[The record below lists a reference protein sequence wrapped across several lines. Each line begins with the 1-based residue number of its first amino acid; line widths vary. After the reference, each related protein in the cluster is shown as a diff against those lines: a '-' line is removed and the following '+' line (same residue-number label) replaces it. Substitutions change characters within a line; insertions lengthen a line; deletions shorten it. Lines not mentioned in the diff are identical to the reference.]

1 MRSEHFLEQLAK
13 ICHRSATLPWSQALG
28 ETLELFASAVGVE
41 RALLLLMAQ
50 GPVPAH
56 CLATGSSLPAGTAEA
71 LSETLQA
78 QPLPEGAGLL
88 AWQIPGWSEPA
99 WLLPVP
105 LHTPITAAI
114 LVFIG
119 PSTDF
124 PIPLL
129 EQGAALITPLVQS
142 AQLRRQLERLAMEP
156 APEPRYARPLND
168 VITIINQTLD
178 LDEILRVGLSS
189 AMQVADME
197 RGAIYLWDERDACL
211 RLRAHHGM
219 SAEAAQ
225 RVSRY
230 RAGEGAIGKAYAEQ
244 RETLEWNLV
253 TAGPGL
259 TMELLRSASV
269 QINLPLPLEGQA
281 IGVMSL
287 TRAAGQELTPD
298 RERILRTIA
307 DQLAL
312 AIQRGQLTTQLQ
324 IQLRALHDLYEIS
337 AAFLSQ
343 MGTRETI
350 FILLRTMLTV
360 LKDAAGSAF
369 YQHEHGVWTR
379 ARVYVKRGEEAVAA
393 LWQEGPIW
401 TGEAALLDQCYQTGV
416 PQSINGLNTPDDPC
430 WDQARAAGGQ
440 QLLYLP
446 LALPHGDAFGV
457 VAILLQTAYP
467 LSPQEFML
475 AQALLQQSAVTLT
488 RIRLYEASY
497 EAETRL
503 QAILD
508 SSQEGIIL
516 VGEDFRVRYVNRQA
530 LELLALAGDPT
541 AWETRSF
548 AEVITAIRWEAREL
562 ARWLH
567 QASRHIP
574 LTQQPPPNSQG
585 AMFETAHS
593 RILVLRDWPVY
604 SERQHPLGRL
614 FVLRDITE
622 QKSLERMRDDLLHMI
637 VHDMRNPLSV
647 ILSALQAL
655 QDDFAAQADAPRIL
669 DIALENTERLLTLV
683 TAILSIGKLEQG
695 QLELHQHPC
704 QLPVLIERLGENLQ
718 LTNKRPTLRL
728 NLPPDLPLVW
738 ADVTIVERIFQNLM
752 DNALK
757 FIPMEKGLIEITVTA
772 DQSWVTV
779 EVYNNGDPIP
789 PEAKKELFEKFKTS
803 PYRGQGYGLGLF
815 FCRLAVEAHGGR
827 IWADNCPQGGVAFYF
842 TLPTITA
849 EGGAVDQE
857 QRPEL

>member
-1 MRSEHFLEQLAK
+1 MKSEHFLEQLAK

-28 ETLELFASAVGVE
+28 ETLELFAGAIGVE

-71 LSETLQA
+71 LSDTLQA
-78 QPLPEGAGLL
+78 QPLPAGAGLL
-88 AWQIPGWSEPA
+88 AWQIPGWSEPV
-99 WLLPVP
+99 WLLPIP

-119 PSTDF
+119 PPTDF
-124 PIPLL
+124 PTPLL

-211 RLRAHHGM
+211 RLHAHHGM

-298 RERILRTIA
+298 MERTLRTIA

-312 AIQRGQLTTQLQ
+312 AIQRGQLTAQLQ
-324 IQLRALHDLYEIS
+324 IQLQALHDLYEIS

-360 LKDAAGSAF
+360 LKDAVGSAF

-416 PQSINGLNTPDDPC
+416 PQSVNGLSTPDAPC
-430 WDQARAAGGQ
+430 WDQVQAAGGR

-457 VAILLQTAYP
+457 VAIWLQTAYP
-467 LSPQEFML
+467 LSPQESML

-488 RIRLYEASY
+488 RIQLYEASY

-530 LELLALAGDPT
+530 LELLAVAGDPT
-541 AWETRSF
+541 VWETRSF
-548 AEVITAIRWEAREL
+548 AEVIAAIRWEAREL

-574 LTQQPPPNSQG
+574 LTQQPTPNSQG

-655 QDDFAAQADAPRIL
+655 QDDFTAQADAPRIL

-738 ADVTIVERIFQNLM
+738 ADVTIVERIFQNLI

-757 FIPMEKGLIEITVTA
+757 FVPMEKGLIEITVTA
-772 DQSWVTV
+772 DKSWVTV

-827 IWADNCPQGGVAFYF
+827 IWADNRPQGGVAFYF

-849 EGGAVDQE
+849 EGEAVGQE
-857 QRPEL
+857 QRLEL